1 MNISGMVL
9 GLIGGLGL
17 FLYGMTLMSDSL
29 EKAAGAKLRG
39 ILELFTK
46 NRYVGIIVGVVFTA
60 IIQSSSA
67 ATVMVVSFV
76 NAGLMTLYQAIG
88 VIYGANI
95 GNDRLHHS
103 LFRLICLS
111 MRRYLLW
118 QAF

>member
-60 IIQSSSA
+60 IIQSS
-67 ATVMVVSFV
+67 
-76 NAGLMTLYQAIG
+76 TL
-88 VIYGANI
+88 V
-95 GNDRLHHS
+95 RPLHHS
-103 LFRLICLS
+103 LFHLICLS